1 LDFFEIMDKGGIL
14 MYPILSCSVISLLI
28 LMERLVSLRKSRII
42 SGYEL
47 VLHLSQQGDWTELS
61 KEVKKRDDY
70 LSVILD
76 LVLQD
81 DTSEDPV
88 KVTEMYA
95 KKVSSNIYRWI
106 SVPGVMATISPLL
119 GLLGT
124 TLGMIKIFNRFTEAG
139 GNPMILAGGIWEALI
154 TTAAG
159 LTVAI
164 PSLIIYRY
172 LSYRAD
178 HAVEDI
184 EFALEK
190 VLMYRTKTDS

>member
-1 LDFFEIMDKGGIL
+1 
-14 MYPILSCSVISLLI
+14 MYPILFCSVISLVI
-28 LMERLVSLRKSRII
+28 LMERLVSLRKTKII
-42 SGYEL
+42 SGYDL
-47 VLHLSQQGDWTELS
+47 SLHLAQQGAWSELS
-61 KEVKKRDDY
+61 KEVKKKDDY
-70 LSVILD
+70 FSIILD
-76 LVLQD
+76 LALQD
-81 DTSEDPV
+81 DTGEDPV

-95 KKVSSNIYRWI
+95 KKVSSSIYKWI
-106 SVPGVMATISPLL
+106 SIPGIMATISPLL

-164 PSLIIYRY
+164 PSLIVYRY
-172 LSYRAD
+172 LSYKAD
-178 HAVEDI
+178 SSVEDI

-190 VLMYRTKTDS
+190 ILMYKSGKGSA